1 MGQVNSCLIINQVCF
16 VAFAHLPTV
25 WTNQIMTQCP
35 ANVYEP
41 VNSQKQHKACFSS
54 FSSCFLCKNNLQCCL
69 CVKQSHQTDSLRW
82 VFNNSGSIR
91 GLKCPEKRSLSV
103 PFTVYF
109 VLFLKVI
116 YNFATFNHKS
126 EVFFMQR
133 ECVCVCICVKGCI
146 KLCLFFHGHAAAIF
160 DSLIDIS
167 SASTVTDVHDK
178 CTEQLLP
185 PWELQ

>member
-1 MGQVNSCLIINQVCF
+1 MQEQPPVLF
-16 VAFAHLPTV
+16 V
-25 WTNQIMTQCP
+25 
-35 ANVYEP
+35 
-41 VNSQKQHKACFSS
+41 
-54 FSSCFLCKNNLQCCL
+54 
-69 CVKQSHQTDSLRW
+69 CVKQSHQTGSLRW
-82 VFNNSGSIR
+82 VFNNLGSIR
-91 GLKCPEKRSLSV
+91 GLKCPEKMSV
-103 PFTVYF
+103 SVLFTVCF
-109 VLFLKVI
+109 FNAFLKVI

-146 KLCLFFHGHAAAIF
+146 KLCLFFHGHAAAVF